1 MNLTVHLVLKNIHKQ
16 CVDYEVPPCCSTTI
30 ESVIMAKIHLQD
42 GCHCELK
49 TYRSFK
55 YGTVFPGLQ
64 SAPDHK
70 DTPSF

>member
-30 ESVIMAKIHLQD
+30 ESNNGQKAFAK

-49 TYRSFK
+49 TYRRSFK

-64 SAPDHK
+64 NATDHN
-70 DTPSF
+70 TPSF